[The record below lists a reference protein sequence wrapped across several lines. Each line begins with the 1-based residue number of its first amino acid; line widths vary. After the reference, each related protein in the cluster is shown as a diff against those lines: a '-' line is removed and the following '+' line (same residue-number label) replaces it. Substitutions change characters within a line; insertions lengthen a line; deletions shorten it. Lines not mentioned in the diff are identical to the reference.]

1 MKRTRKKLIFMVID
15 AAAAVF
21 SLGAAFYLRYAG
33 HIPAASY
40 DILLKQCIIA
50 AASFLVF
57 SFFFGTYDSLLDYMG
72 FSDAFLELGAVG
84 ASAVV
89 FLILRF
95 FDLLGVSGSI
105 TVIYAVLLFLSVCS
119 VRILPRF
126 RRWCESR
133 YAVHTGRTKR
143 VVIVGAGDTGSMLV
157 KHLREDT
164 EDGSY
169 PVAMVDDDTAKVGM
183 KLEGVSVRGTV
194 DELERVVKACNA
206 DEIIIAIPSA
216 SAQLITRVNAQA
228 VRCGKSVRIF
238 HAAQDVGNFLVG
250 DKRAL
255 REVSIEDLLFRDAIE
270 PDMTPVERY
279 FANKVVMV
287 TGGCGSIGSE
297 ICRQVLRYNCRKLI
311 VFDINENGLF
321 YLNEELKQDFDAS
334 RYVLCVGSIRD
345 KARMAAIMRRHHPD
359 VVLHAAAHKHVPM
372 MEINPF
378 EAVKNN
384 IAGTK
389 NLLECCV
396 EEGVSKFLQ
405 ISTDKAVNPTNIM
418 GATKRVTEL
427 LVHRM
432 NGMNGC
438 EMVAVR
444 FGNVLG
450 SNGSVIPTFRRQIK
464 EGGPVTVTHPD
475 ITRYFMTIREAV
487 SLVLLAQT
495 LAKGGELFVLD
506 MGKPIKI
513 LDLAKDMIEL
523 SGYTVGR
530 DIKIQFTGL
539 RPGEKLYEELYLNTE
554 EVDKT
559 SQEKVF
565 IMHSHNYDGDYIKEQ
580 VERILAI
587 ADEGADEAALRREIF
602 AFIESE
608 NLERHIQNK
617 ASAESVLVNA

>member
-1 MKRTRKKLIFMVID
+1 
-15 AAAAVF
+15 
-21 SLGAAFYLRYAG
+21 
-33 HIPAASY
+33 
-40 DILLKQCIIA
+40 
-50 AASFLVF
+50 
-57 SFFFGTYDSLLDYMG
+57 
-72 FSDAFLELGAVG
+72 
-84 ASAVV
+84 
-89 FLILRF
+89 
-95 FDLLGVSGSI
+95 
-105 TVIYAVLLFLSVCS
+105 
-119 VRILPRF
+119 
-126 RRWCESR
+126 
-133 YAVHTGRTKR
+133 
-143 VVIVGAGDTGSMLV
+143 
-157 KHLREDT
+157 
-164 EDGSY
+164 
-169 PVAMVDDDTAKVGM
+169 
-183 KLEGVSVRGTV
+183 
-194 DELERVVKACNA
+194 
-206 DEIIIAIPSA
+206 
-216 SAQLITRVNAQA
+216 
-228 VRCGKSVRIF
+228 
-238 HAAQDVGNFLVG
+238 
-250 DKRAL
+250 
-255 REVSIEDLLFRDAIE
+255 
-270 PDMTPVERY
+270 
-279 FANKVVMV
+279 
-287 TGGCGSIGSE
+287 
-297 ICRQVLRYNCRKLI
+297 
-311 VFDINENGLF
+311 
-321 YLNEELKQDFDAS
+321 
-334 RYVLCVGSIRD
+334 
-345 KARMAAIMRRHHPD
+345 
-359 VVLHAAAHKHVPM
+359 M

-617 ASAESVLVNA
+617 ASAESALVNA